1 MKKIKSKKVRQVSTQ
16 ISGFKVGIALA
27 NKVDWMHIEKISK
40 YSARRLNRL
49 INSGKYNVS
58 NMVSENSGTVI
69 FIRTK

>member
-27 NKVDWMHIEKISK
+27 NKVDWMHIQKISES
-40 YSARRLNRL
+40 SARRLNRL
-49 INSGKYNVS
+49 IQSGKYNVS
-58 NMVSENSGTVI
+58 SMVSDISGSVI